1 MVLVGYG
8 INDNKLRVR
17 EKVEWM
23 VVHSD
28 YKSSSSETTSDKES
42 VIVRSVISVYFLR
55 KKRKIKT
62 VSVKTVQCQSSKY
75 SLAHWY
81 LGVT

>member
-17 EKVEWM
+17 GKVEWM

-42 VIVRSVISVYFLR
+42 VIVRSVIPVYFLR

-62 VSVKTVQCQSSKY
+62 VSVKTVQCQSSQY

-81 LGVT
+81 LGAT

>member
-17 EKVEWM
+17 GKVEWM

-42 VIVRSVISVYFLR
+42 VIVRSVIPVYFLR

-62 VSVKTVQCQSSKY
+62 VSVKTVQCQSSQY